1 MAFGRTLAARIAYR
15 HCFQSAR
22 ELHIQTSLAS
32 LGRGA
37 LVCRYLVWVG
47 RFACHHPD
55 PNLHRSGREPDSKLA
70 VAARSLGGNVAAIR
84 SSSWNGKSVSEFS
97 RVRRSGRVTEEVFC
111 DSDRCAQRGG
121 SVLRRPDRRDLFDR
135 RRTTRLLLA
144 RRVPASCRPPE
155 IG

>member
-1 MAFGRTLAARIAYR
+1 MAFGRTLAARVAYR

-22 ELHIQTSLAS
+22 ALHTETSLAA

-37 LVCRYLVWVG
+37 LVCRYFVWVR
-47 RFACHHPD
+47 RFARHHPD
-55 PNLHRSGREPDSKLA
+55 PNVHRSGREPDSELA
-70 VAARSLGGNVAAIR
+70 VAARWMGGNVAAIR
-84 SSSWNGKSVSEFS
+84 SSSWNGKSVSEGS
-97 RVRRSGRVTEEVFC
+97 RGRRAGRVTEEVFC
-111 DSDRCAQRGG
+111 DSDRCAHRGG